1 MCVLYRRSHNL
12 IHFNFRMN
20 ADFWWVEVAYF
31 WRVLYYVTWCKVRY
45 KQNVQHILDAGKS
58 ILISYSIPILHIS
71 ISSCLNINV
80 PYMVLFFCFGEKIE
94 REKKTKRV
102 FTFSKSYKKLFA
114 FSLYIYC
121 ERVVQKYMNELC
133 IIKLKIQP

>member
-1 MCVLYRRSHNL
+1 MQGNPSLFLTASLFYTYQSV
-12 IHFNFRMN
+12 
-20 ADFWWVEVAYF
+20 
-31 WRVLYYVTWCKVRY
+31 
-45 KQNVQHILDAGKS
+45 
-58 ILISYSIPILHIS
+58 
-71 ISSCLNINV
+71 SSCLDINV

-94 REKKTKRV
+94 REKKNKRV